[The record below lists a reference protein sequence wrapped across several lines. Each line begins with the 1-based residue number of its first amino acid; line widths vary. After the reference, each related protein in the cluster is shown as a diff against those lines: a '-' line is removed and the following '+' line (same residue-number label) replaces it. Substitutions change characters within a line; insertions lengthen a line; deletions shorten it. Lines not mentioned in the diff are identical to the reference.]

1 MVTLTIIFIHLKV
14 APSKI
19 SSILNEIK
27 KLDYIKE
34 AHVVTGD
41 YDIIAKLETPDASLA
56 SKIIIEHILKLDGV
70 ERSSS
75 SIVLPQTD

>member
-1 MVTLTIIFIHLKV
+1 MTVVFIHLKV
-14 APSKI
+14 TPSKI
-19 SSILNEIK
+19 SSALNEIK
-27 KLDYIKE
+27 KIDYIKE
-34 AHVVTGD
+34 AYVVTGD

-56 SKIIIEHILKLDGV
+56 SKIIIEKILKIDGV